1 MSYSHQGIPTQIFQ
15 SENNLLQQ
23 VNKIK
28 QLGKRKQSAYI
39 KSDWDKS
46 SKISKLISLIG
57 CFSDPFS
64 LHSLIPPWE
73 GTAPSPPLEPS
84 FSVCGLM

>member
-23 VNKIK
+23 ANKIK

-39 KSDWDKS
+39 KSDWDKTP
-46 SKISKLISLIG
+46 KIPKIFSLIAR
-57 CFSDPFS
+57 FSDPFS
-64 LHSLIPPWE
+64 LHPLIP
-73 GTAPSPPLEPS
+73 L
-84 FSVCGLM
+84 